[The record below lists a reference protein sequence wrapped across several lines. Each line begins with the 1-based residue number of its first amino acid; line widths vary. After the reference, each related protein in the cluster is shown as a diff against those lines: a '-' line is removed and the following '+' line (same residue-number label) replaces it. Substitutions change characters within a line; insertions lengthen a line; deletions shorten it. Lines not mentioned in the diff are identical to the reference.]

1 MRLFI
6 IHPKH
11 NTEAFFTFCANQNAN
26 ITIGNWTHDLISS
39 SRWTTAAGMLWI
51 ERRLF
56 NTMNPVTQLQGCP
69 VAQATAA
76 RTLSQL
82 VTFVAA
88 IFVCVRNVPEQ
99 SPVAAIS
106 DSGTNIL
113 GTAQLRQKLFHLV
126 SQAASQA
133 LSCYSNT
140 ATEITTAPA
149 FSFLI

>member
-1 MRLFI
+1 
-6 IHPKH
+6 
-11 NTEAFFTFCANQNAN
+11 
-26 ITIGNWTHDLISS
+26 
-39 SRWTTAAGMLWI
+39 
-51 ERRLF
+51 
-56 NTMNPVTQLQGCP
+56 MNPVTQLQGCP

-76 RTLSQL
+76 RTRTLSQL

-88 IFVCVRNVPEQ
+88 IFVCVQNVPEQ

-126 SQAASQA
+126 SRATSQA